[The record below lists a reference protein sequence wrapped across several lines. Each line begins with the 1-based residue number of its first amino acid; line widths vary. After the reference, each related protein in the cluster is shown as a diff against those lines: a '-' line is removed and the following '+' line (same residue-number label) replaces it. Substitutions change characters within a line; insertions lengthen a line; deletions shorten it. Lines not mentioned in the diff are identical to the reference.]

1 MIPTRSRSAAF
12 AAFQHRDFRFFQVG
26 RVLNV
31 VGWQM
36 QTVAVGWQV
45 YELTHDPLQ
54 LGYVGLAQFLPAV
67 GLAPITGDAADRFDR
82 RRLLVLSSLLLC
94 AAALALWWLAATPN
108 VPVLGIYVAVGIVG
122 VARSISGPAGQALMT
137 NLVSGE
143 HFSNAVTWN
152 GSSWQVA
159 AVLGPALGGLIYAG
173 SGSARAVYACT
184 AGCELLAMLLFF
196 AITKQTNTQS
206 VQPGPY
212 WSRLSAGI
220 RYVWREKP
228 ILGAIS
234 LDLFAVL
241 FGGAVALLPIYASD
255 ILHVGPSGL
264 GWLRSAPALGA
275 LIMALSLAYRP
286 IERNTGKILLGC
298 VALFGICMVGFGL
311 STSFGL
317 SMVFLAVAGA
327 ADMVSVVMRHTLVQ
341 LNTPDDMRGRVS
353 AVSLI
358 FVGASN
364 ELGEFESGL
373 AANAL
378 GVVPAVVFG
387 GIATLLVVALWSRLF
402 PGLRQV
408 DRLGQ
413 RDAET

>member
-1 MIPTRSRSAAF
+1 MIPARSRSAAF
-12 AAFQHRDFRFFQVG
+12 AAFQHRDFRCFQLG
-26 RVLNV
+26 RLLTV

-67 GLAPITGDAADRFDR
+67 GLAPMTGDAADRFDR
-82 RRLLVLSSLLLC
+82 RWLLVLSSLLLC
-94 AAALALWWLAATPN
+94 TAALALWWLATTPN
-108 VPVLGIYVAVGIVG
+108 APVLGIYVAVGIVG

-152 GSSWQVA
+152 GSSWQIA

-173 SGSARAVYACT
+173 SGSARVVYACT

-196 AITKQTNTQS
+196 AITKQNNTRRA
-206 VQPGPY
+206 QPGPY
-212 WSRLSAGI
+212 WSRLGAGI

-241 FGGAVALLPIYASD
+241 FGGAVALLPIFASD

-298 VALFGICMVGFGL
+298 VALFGLCMVGFGL

-373 AANAL
+373 AANAI
-378 GVVPAVVFG
+378 GVVPSVVFG
-387 GIATLLVVALWSRLF
+387 GIATLLVVALWAHLF
-402 PGLRQV
+402 PSLRRV

-413 RDAET
+413 PT

>member
-1 MIPTRSRSAAF
+1 MIPARSRSAAF
-12 AAFQHRDFRFFQVG
+12 AAFQHRDFRFFQMG

-67 GLAPITGDAADRFDR
+67 SLAPITGDAADRFDR

-94 AAALALWWLAATPN
+94 AAALALWWLATTPN
-108 VPVLGIYVAVGIVG
+108 APVLGIYIAVGIVG

-152 GSSWQVA
+152 GSSWQIA

-173 SGSARAVYACT
+173 SGSAQAVYACT

-196 AITKQTNTQS
+196 AITKQNNTRS

-212 WSRLSAGI
+212 WSRLGAGI

-241 FGGAVALLPIYASD
+241 FGGAVALLPIFASD

-317 SMVFLAVAGA
+317 SMVLLAVAGA

-341 LNTPDDMRGRVS
+341 LNTPDEMRGRVS

-373 AANAL
+373 AAGAL
-378 GVVPAVVFG
+378 GVVPSVVFG
-387 GIATLLVVALWSRLF
+387 GIATLLVVALWARLF
-402 PGLRQV
+402 PSLRRV
-408 DRLGQ
+408 DRIGQ
-413 RDAET
+413 PT

>member
-1 MIPTRSRSAAF
+1 M
-12 AAFQHRDFRFFQVG
+12 G

-45 YELTHDPLQ
+45 YALTRDPLQ
-54 LGYVGLAQFLPAV
+54 LGYVGLVQFLPAV
-67 GLAPITGDAADRFDR
+67 ALAPIAGDAADRFDR
-82 RRLLVLSSLLLC
+82 RRLLVVSSLLLC
-94 AAALALWWLAATPN
+94 AAAAALWWLAATPN
-108 VPVLGIYVAVGIVG
+108 TPLLGVYAAVAVVG
-122 VARSISGPAGQALMT
+122 VARSISGPAGQALLP
-137 NLVSGE
+137 NLVTTE
-143 HFSNAVTWN
+143 HFANAVTWN
-152 GSSWQVA
+152 GSSWQIA
-159 AVLGPALGGLIYAG
+159 GVLGPALGGLVYAAN
-173 SGSARAVYACT
+173 GSAQAVYACT

-196 AITKQTNTQS
+196 AIATRSTS
-206 VQPGPY
+206 RGVQPGPY

-220 RYVWREKP
+220 RYVWREKL

-241 FGGAVALLPIYASD
+241 FGGAVALLPIFASD

-275 LIMALSLAYRP
+275 LLMALWLAYHP
-286 IERNTGKILLGC
+286 VERNTGKTLLGC
-298 VALFGICMVGFGL
+298 VALFGACMVGFGL
-311 STSFGL
+311 SKSFAL
-317 SMVFLAVAGA
+317 SMTLLAIAGA
-327 ADMVSVVMRHTLVQ
+327 ADMVSIVMRHTLVQ
-341 LNTPDDMRGRVS
+341 LNTPDEMRGRVS

-378 GVVPAVVFG
+378 GVVPSVVFG
-387 GIATLLVVALWSRLF
+387 GVATLAVVLLWSRLF
-402 PGLRQV
+402 PSLRRV
-408 DRLGQ
+408 DRLNPP
-413 RDAET
+413 DAPS